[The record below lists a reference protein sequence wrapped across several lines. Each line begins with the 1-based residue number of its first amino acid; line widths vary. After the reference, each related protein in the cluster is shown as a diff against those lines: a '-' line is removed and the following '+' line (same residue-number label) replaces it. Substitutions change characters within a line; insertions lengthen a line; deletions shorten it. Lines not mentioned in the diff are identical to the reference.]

1 MTKCEIHE
9 VECHYKIQRRIWPM
23 NDLRSTVGDDK
34 LMLKGTHAEVRVLRK
49 YL

>member
-1 MTKCEIHE
+1 MLNAITKFN
-9 VECHYKIQRRIWPM
+9 VSRIWSM
-23 NDLRSTVGDDK
+23 NDLRSGVGDDK